1 MLLNKNDDF
10 TLVGVDYRP
19 NYLNKIKKIPWYHQ
33 LRDYPWF
40 STIVLITIVSGCFF
54 SEFIINH
61 DPNGYYLLNLNE
73 PPNCEF
79 YFGTD
84 SLGRDIYSIILYGG
98 KYSLTI
104 GFLSASIT
112 TLFGVFYGCISG
124 IASEHID
131 NLLMRTVEILQSIP
145 RLLITLLM
153 VSLMGTQSIVTLSLV
168 IGGVGWFALAR
179 IVRGEVRQIRN
190 SEYILVARCMGCS
203 LPYLIRRHLIPNVI
217 SAIIFLII
225 SSVSVGMMM
234 ESTLSF
240 LGLGL
245 PVETLSWGSVL
256 SIADKALLLNTWW
269 VIIIPGLF
277 LIVTLVSISSI
288 GNHFRKQVKN
298 SQSNL

>member
-1 MLLNKNDDF
+1 MLLNKNEKF
-10 TLVGVDYRP
+10 TLVGEDYRQ
-19 NYLNKIKKIPWYHQ
+19 NYLNEIKLIPWYEQ
-33 LRDYPWF
+33 LRDCPWF
-40 STIVLITIVSGCFF
+40 SAIVLVIVVSGCFF
-54 SEFIINH
+54 SDFIINH

-84 SLGRDIYSIILYGG
+84 SLGRDIYSIIWHGG

-104 GFLSASIT
+104 GFLSASVT
-112 TLFGVFYGCISG
+112 TLSGVFYGCISG
-124 IASEHID
+124 MASEYID
-131 NLLMRTVEILQSIP
+131 NLLMRIVEILQSIP

-153 VSLMGTQSIVTLSLV
+153 ISLMGTQNIVTLSLV

-190 SEYILVARCMGCS
+190 SEYILIARCMGCS

-217 SAIIFLII
+217 SAIMFVII
-225 SSVSVGMMM
+225 SSVSVSMIM

-245 PVETLSWGSVL
+245 PVETLSWGSIL

-269 VIIIPGLF
+269 VIVFPGLF
-277 LIVTLVSISSI
+277 LIVTLVSISGI
-288 GNHFRKQVKN
+288 GHYFRKQVN
-298 SQSNL
+298 NRQSNL